1 MVFISGRWFIYR
13 IFIKDHTSELIKKPS
28 NNETVPG
35 GRHPVSWLK
44 RVRKQNCLSETLRE
58 IVFLD
63 KCGDQKSSFKFQN
76 YFILSFTLKV
86 FSKLRMWLCDDLTM
100 DSDKFIYGLFKNSV
114 TNCFHATCVLN
125 NSIFFS
131 LSESRSP
138 TYNSVHTVCFLQLS
152 QCRSKS
158 DSLRNHKI

>member
-100 DSDKFIYGLFKNSV
+100 DSDKFIYGHFKNSV
-114 TNCFHATCVLN
+114 TNCFRVLCVLN
-125 NSIFFS
+125 NSIILFLWVKVGALPIIPFTPS
-131 LSESRSP
+131 VS
-138 TYNSVHTVCFLQLS
+138 YNCLNEEVNQTV
-152 QCRSKS
+152 
-158 DSLRNHKI
+158 